1 VNAAALFKNGAELIV
16 VCRTDRKLVGIV
28 TKSDLLRVFVE
39 HGLLDR
45 TIPVC
50 TAMQTNVVSCTLAD
64 SLETVW
70 NMLSK
75 RGFRH
80 LPVLDT
86 DGRTLGV
93 LNARDILGGLL
104 IETESEEE
112 ILKQYVMGIGYR

>member
-1 VNAAALFKNGAELIV
+1 
-16 VCRTDRKLVGIV
+16 
-28 TKSDLLRVFVE
+28 
-39 HGLLDR
+39 
-45 TIPVC
+45 
-50 TAMQTNVVSCTLAD
+50 MQTIVVSCTLAD

-70 NMLSK
+70 HMLST